1 MYKFQTHESDADDSD
16 VLRLVQNVWYLGP
29 LTITMFNWPWQEL
42 SRLRT
47 GQPKEIK
54 RRFVLRLEFF
64 ARVFWLWKMCQKSL
78 YNNRL
83 ALFTRLK
90 FCNSSFILLND
101 MSPAGTTHFWLR
113 VLGLVHLM
121 NQTVLWKALWRTPL
135 WEGIDYHWLSLI
147 IIDYHW
153 LSLTIIDFH
162 WLSLIIIDYLKIWK
176 AVSSWLTEL
185 VTTRNQ
191 EMLAHLTEKETKI
204 FTLWILDQ
212 NCGWTPIGF
221 QYLHDK

>member
-16 VLRLVQNVWYLGP
+16 VLRLVQNVWYLAP

-83 ALFTRLK
+83 TLFSEVKSLHSVAD
-90 FCNSSFILLND
+90 NIQWN
-101 MSPAGTTHFWLR
+101 GW
-113 VLGLVHLM
+113 G
-121 NQTVLWKALWRTPL
+121 
-135 WEGIDYHWLSLI
+135 LI
-147 IIDYHW
+147 IIIIGYRQVAFCHSAVAA
-153 LSLTIIDFH
+153 LSVRFDITETH
-162 WLSLIIIDYLKIWK
+162 SSLCKCWNTVSHSLMWHIGTGNFVFLRSKGSSSFAK
-176 AVSSWLTEL
+176 AVSWLNGFEKAIFRNLSLSPRNILKKRQWSWI
-185 VTTRNQ
+185 NPKQ
-191 EMLAHLTEKETKI
+191 HHLQRAQKI
-204 FTLWILDQ
+204 L
-212 NCGWTPIGF
+212 
-221 QYLHDK
+221 